1 MWKGSARTRSLRS
14 RRRSRVGHAHADTN
28 GLVILV
34 RVSRARIAV
43 FIVGA
48 AFVLA
53 LVLAALGV
61 GESPGKLS
69 DWQALVL
76 GIVQGATELLPVSSS
91 GHLILVP
98 WAAGWRY
105 LQDHPD
111 FNKTFDVALH
121 LGTLVSVVVY
131 FRHDIVRLV
140 GAWIQSVRRRRI
152 DTVDQRVA
160 WYIAVATVPA
170 ALAGAAGES
179 FIEDH
184 LGDPWQIAILL
195 AMFAVI
201 LWLADKVAPRRSIE
215 DIGWKGAVGVGLAQC
230 LALMPGVSRSGVTIT
245 AARFLRLDRD
255 QAARLSFLL
264 LIPIVF
270 GAAVLKGVK
279 DILLGGGLPA
289 GSAGP
294 FVVGMLAAAAVG
306 LVAIW
311 ALLGYVRRHTY
322 SVFVVYRL
330 AVAAAILITV
340 SAGWRS
346 KNF

>member
-1 MWKGSARTRSLRS
+1 VITAAGSAFL
-14 RRRSRVGHAHADTN
+14 
-28 GLVILV
+28 
-34 RVSRARIAV
+34 
-43 FIVGA
+43 
-48 AFVLA
+48 LA
-53 LVLAALGV
+53 LVLAALRV

-98 WAAGWRY
+98 WAAGWHY

-121 LGTLVSVVVY
+121 LGTLIAVVLYFWRDVVRYVS
-131 FRHDIVRLV
+131 
-140 GAWIQSVRRRRI
+140 AWVASIRKRRI
-152 DTVDQRVA
+152 DTVDERIA

-170 ALAGAAGES
+170 AIAGAAGES
-179 FIEDH
+179 FIEDK

-195 AMFAVI
+195 AFFAI
-201 LWLADKVAPRRSIE
+201 LLWFADRVPPQRE
-215 DIGWKGAVGVGLAQC
+215 MQDIGWKGAVGVGLAQC
-230 LALMPGVSRSGVTIT
+230 LALMPGTSRSGVTIT
-245 AARFLRLDRD
+245 AARFLKLDRD
-255 QAARLSFLL
+255 AAARLSFLL

-270 GAAVLKGVK
+270 GAAVLKGAKVAH
-279 DILLGGGLPA
+279 DGLPS

-294 FVVGMLAAAAVG
+294 FIVGTLAAAVVG
-306 LVAIW
+306 LLAIW

-322 SVFVVYRL
+322 TVFVVYRL
-330 AVAAAILITV
+330 VLAAAILITIG
-340 SAGWRS
+340 AGWRG

>member
-1 MWKGSARTRSLRS
+1 MG
-14 RRRSRVGHAHADTN
+14 
-28 GLVILV
+28 
-34 RVSRARIAV
+34 RARIV
-43 FIVGA
+43 VGVAAA
-48 AFVLA
+48 AFAAA
-53 LVLAALGV
+53 LVLAALRV
-61 GESPGKLS
+61 GEEPGKLS

-105 LQDHPD
+105 LEEHPD

-121 LGTLVSVVVY
+121 LGTLVAVILYFRRDVGRLIAAWVRSVV
-131 FRHDIVRLV
+131 RREIVT
-140 GAWIQSVRRRRI
+140 
-152 DTVDQRVA
+152 DDQRIA
-160 WYIAVATVPA
+160 WYVAIATVPA
-170 ALAGAAGES
+170 AIAGAAGES

-184 LGDPWQIAILL
+184 LGDPWQIAIAL
-195 AMFAVI
+195 AVFAVL
-201 LWLADKVAPRRSIE
+201 LWLADRVAARREIPQ
-215 DIGWKGAVGVGLAQC
+215 IGYGGAIVVGIAQC
-230 LALMPGVSRSGVTIT
+230 IALLPGVSRSGITIT
-245 AARFLRLDRD
+245 AGRFLRLDRD
-255 QAARLSFLL
+255 SAARFAFLL

-270 GAAVLKGVK
+270 GASVLKGVK
-279 DILLGGGLPA
+279 DVLIDGLPP

-294 FVVGMLAAAAVG
+294 FVVGMIAAAVVG

-330 AVAAAILITV
+330 VLATV
-340 SAGWRS
+340 VLLVIAAGWRG

>member
-1 MWKGSARTRSLRS
+1 VS
-14 RRRSRVGHAHADTN
+14 RRWIGITAAGS
-28 GLVILV
+28 
-34 RVSRARIAV
+34 
-43 FIVGA
+43 

-53 LVLAALGV
+53 LVLAAFRV

-98 WAAGWRY
+98 WAAGWHY

-121 LGTLVSVVVY
+121 LGTLIAVVLY
-131 FRHDIVRLV
+131 FWRDVVRL
-140 GAWIQSVRRRRI
+140 A
-152 DTVDQRVA
+152 VA
-160 WYIAVATVPA
+160 WWHSVKRREVVTADERIAWYVVIATVPA
-170 ALAGAAGES
+170 AIAGAAGES
-179 FIEDH
+179 FIEDK

-195 AMFAVI
+195 AFFAI
-201 LWLADKVAPRRSIE
+201 LLWVADRVPPERKMQ

-230 LALMPGVSRSGVTIT
+230 LALMPGTSRSGVTIT
-245 AARFLRLDRD
+245 AARFLKLDRD
-255 QAARLSFLL
+255 DAARLSFLL

-270 GAAVLKGVK
+270 GAALLKGAKVAVN
-279 DILLGGGLPA
+279 GLPS

-294 FVVGMLAAAAVG
+294 FIVGMLAAAVVG
-306 LVAIW
+306 LIAIW

-322 SVFVVYRL
+322 TVFVVYRL
-330 AVAAAILITV
+330 VLSAAILITIA
-340 SAGWRS
+340 AGWRG

>member
-1 MWKGSARTRSLRS
+1 MP
-14 RRRSRVGHAHADTN
+14 
-28 GLVILV
+28 
-34 RVSRARIAV
+34 VSRARVAV
-43 FIVGA
+43 ALAGA
-48 AFVLA
+48 ALA
-53 LVLAALGV
+53 LAVVLAALRV
-61 GESPGKLS
+61 GEEPGKLS

-76 GIVQGATELLPVSSS
+76 GVVQGATELLPISSS

-98 WAAGWRY
+98 WVAGWQY

-121 LGTLVSVVVY
+121 LGTLVAVVVY
-131 FRHDIVRLV
+131 FWHDVVRLV
-140 GAWIQSVRRRRI
+140 GAWFGSVRRRRI
-152 DTVDQRVA
+152 ETDEERVA
-160 WYIAVATVPA
+160 WIVAVATVPA

-179 FIEDH
+179 FVEDK
-184 LGDPWQIAILL
+184 LGQPWQIAILL
-195 AMFAVI
+195 AVFAAL
-201 LWLADKVAPRRSIE
+201 LWVADRVAARRDIE
-215 DIGWKGAVGVGLAQC
+215 DVGWRGAVGLGLAQC

-255 QAARLSFLL
+255 SAARLSFLL

-270 GAAVLKGVK
+270 GAAVLRGVK
-279 DILLGGGLPA
+279 DVLLQGLPP

-294 FVVGMLAAAAVG
+294 FVVGMLAAAVVG

-322 SVFVVYRL
+322 TIFVLYRL
-330 AVAAAILITV
+330 ALAAAILIV
-340 SAGWRS
+340 IAAGWRD